1 MFKIIII
8 LSFIIII
15 INFINFK
22 LKYIKLKS
30 KIYNTNNYYLVNNL
44 SDAQVAVNTLD
55 KLMYTVKILI
65 EKIIN
70 ENNSNP
76 ENDKYIKYIK
86 IIYDKLPSIIIKESP
101 LNNKF
106 TSYNINK
113 GQEIVLCLRD
123 KKTYEFHDFNELLYV
138 TLHEIAHIGC
148 TDIGH
153 TNLFVSINQYLLK
166 KAIYYNLY
174 NYIDY
179 RKNNKKYC
187 GLILSSTILNSE

>member
-15 INFINFK
+15 ISIINFK
-22 LKYIKLKS
+22 LKYIKLNS
-30 KIYNTNNYYLVNNL
+30 TIYNNNNKYLVNNL
-44 SDAQVAVNTLD
+44 PDAQVAANILA
-55 KLMYTVKILI
+55 KLIYTVKILL

-70 ENNSNP
+70 ENNS
-76 ENDKYIKYIK
+76 EYYKYIK
-86 IIYDKLPSIIIKESP
+86 IIYDKLPHIIIKESS

-123 KKTYEFHDFNELLYV
+123 KKTYQFHDFNELLYV

-148 TDIGH
+148 TEIGH
-153 TNLFVSINQYLLK
+153 TDLFISINKFLLK

-179 RKNNKKYC
+179 SKYNKKYC
-187 GLILSSTILNSE
+187 GLILSSTILN

>member
-8 LSFIIII
+8 LSLIIII
-15 INFINFK
+15 ISIINFK
-22 LKYIKLKS
+22 FKYIKLKS
-30 KIYNTNNYYLVNNL
+30 KIYNTNDYYLVNNL
-44 SDAQVAVNTLD
+44 PDAQIAVNILA
-55 KLMYTVKILI
+55 KLMYTVKILL

-70 ENNSNP
+70 ENNLNS
-76 ENDKYIKYIK
+76 ENDKYIQ
-86 IIYDKLPSIIIKESP
+86 IIYDKLPYVIIKESP

-148 TDIGH
+148 FEIGH
-153 TNLFVSINQYLLK
+153 TDLFISINQYLLK

-187 GLILSSTILNSE
+187 GLILSSTILNSK